1 MLGRCS
7 TRSRCLR
14 FHGGVTEW
22 PAAYL
27 RRCLHGE
34 PPAQEARVAEWVTD
48 ETKGGEPGPRVPHL
62 VGLAS
67 AGAVFEAPRIHEL
80 CALVEDR
87 WQRRGIGRMLVNEL
101 FADAR
106 GNGAGLIRLELCR
119 SQPGLLAY
127 VPEHGSVVST
137 RSAGCDVSV
146 DIDVGAAAMMFKTVG
161 TGLRDQSGAN
171 PAAVRVR

>member
-7 TRSRCLR
+7 MRSRYLR
-14 FHGGVTEW
+14 VHGVITEL

-27 RRCLHGE
+27 RWCLHGE
-34 PPAQEARVAEWVTD
+34 PPAQEARVAEWVTG
-48 ETKGGEPGPRVPHL
+48 ETTGGEQGPRVPHL

-67 AGAVFEAPRIHEL
+67 AGAVFEAPRIHEA

-101 FADAR
+101 FAHAR
-106 GNGAGLIRLELCR
+106 GNGARLIRLELCR

-127 VPEHGSVVST
+127 VLAHASVVST
-137 RSAGCDVSV
+137 RSAGCDVSL
-146 DIDVGAAAMMFKTVG
+146 DIDVCA
-161 TGLRDQSGAN
+161 
-171 PAAVRVR
+171 

>member
-7 TRSRCLR
+7 VRSRCLR
-14 FHGGVTEW
+14 FHGGVTEL

-34 PPAQEARVAEWVTD
+34 PPAQEARVAEWVPGDT
-48 ETKGGEPGPRVPHL
+48 TGGEPGSRVPHL

-67 AGAVFEAPRIHEL
+67 AGAVFEASRIHEV
-80 CALVEDR
+80 CALVEDG
-87 WQRRGIGRMLVNEL
+87 WQRRGIGRRLVSEL
-101 FADAR
+101 FAHAR
-106 GNGAGLIRLELCR
+106 GNGAELIRLELCR

-127 VPEHGSVVST
+127 VLAHASVVST

-146 DIDVGAAAMMFKTVG
+146 DVDVCG
-161 TGLRDQSGAN
+161 
-171 PAAVRVR
+171 